1 MSNDKNKKENKQ
13 KKKSQPLLTFQ
24 THDQCHQIRSIMHGE
39 FTKLNSQY
47 MKRRRIK
54 SDKK

>member
-1 MSNDKNKKENKQ
+1 MIKIKKKINK

>member
-1 MSNDKNKKENKQ
+1 MIKMKKEINKKRR
-13 KKKSQPLLTFQ
+13 SQPLLTFQ
-24 THDQCHQIRSIMHGE
+24 THDQCHQIRSTMHGE
-39 FTKLNSQY
+39 FTKLNPQY

>member
-1 MSNDKNKKENKQ
+1 MSNDENKKN
-13 KKKSQPLLTFQ
+13 KKSQPLLTFQ
-24 THDQCHQIRSIMHGE
+24 THNQCHQIRSTIHGK
-39 FTKLNSQY
+39 FTKLNPQY